1 MASELPVVSTD
12 VGDVRNIV
20 SAENLPFII
29 KRDDEAGLADAIRT
43 LANDAVL
50 RKKLGDANRHLAT
63 SQYDE
68 VTMLA
73 RYRQLY
79 GSAMKRADFA
89 RQS

>member
-1 MASELPVVSTD
+1 MVSTD

-29 KRDDEAGLADAIRT
+29 KRDHEAGLADAIRT